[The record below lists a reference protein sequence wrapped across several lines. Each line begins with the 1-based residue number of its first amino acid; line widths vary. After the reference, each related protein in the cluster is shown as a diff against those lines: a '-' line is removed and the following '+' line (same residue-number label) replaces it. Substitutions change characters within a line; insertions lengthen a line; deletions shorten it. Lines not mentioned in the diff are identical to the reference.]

1 MYHDRNTAQS
11 HGRKHRRRKMTVE
24 DVQNDK
30 NELTGLG
37 QTSINKDS
45 VDQRPETLNP
55 FGKSGSHVRKTRNVE
70 NAA

>member
-1 MYHDRNTAQS
+1 
-11 HGRKHRRRKMTVE
+11 MTVE